1 MLTPILGH
9 KEIITFH
16 LGFPG
21 IPIENGI
28 SAVGA
33 LIQTYGITHAFPV
46 SIESDAIL
54 TTGDPLIDTP
64 VLAKF
69 LELKNLCHHIN
80 ETFTACTCK
89 GQIYDNVIFLTFE
102 CSQ

>member
-1 MLTPILGH
+1 MIQLSGH
-9 KEIITFH
+9 KEIITFNI
-16 LGFPG
+16 GFPG
-21 IPIENGI
+21 IPIGSGV

-33 LIQTYGITHAFPV
+33 LIQTYGIMHSFP
-46 SIESDAIL
+46 INIDNPETL

-80 ETFTACTCK
+80 ATFATCNCK

-102 CSQ
+102 CS